1 MTVNPGNLGREN
13 KFSYQGGMKV
23 KKAVYHLL
31 LRRGYH
37 IAVNL
42 KLKQFDILTVITNNK
57 SRFYLQIN
65 FFLN

>member
-1 MTVNPGNLGREN
+1 MTVNLGNLGREN
-13 KFSYQGGMKV
+13 KFSYHGGMKV

-42 KLKQFDILTVITNNK
+42 KLK
-57 SRFYLQIN
+57 
-65 FFLN
+65 